1 MRHEPDII
9 ITEHDG
15 SQWVPLDCYNRL
27 NNELKDSEQESGGY
41 WARLEVVKDELSL
54 LINTYHTTK
63 HNRDVE
69 LTDLLAELAE
79 RYQDILRPY
88 DLERIKKLVKD
99 D

>member
-1 MRHEPDII
+1 MGLRS
-9 ITEHDG
+9 G
-15 SQWVPLDCYNRL
+15 KY
-27 NNELKDSEQESGGY
+27 KDMSGFN
-41 WARLEVVKDELSL
+41 AA
-54 LINTYHTTK
+54 K

>member
-1 MRHEPDII
+1 MDNFYAI
-9 ITEHDG
+9 
-15 SQWVPLDCYNRL
+15 
-27 NNELKDSEQESGGY
+27 
-41 WARLEVVKDELSL
+41 
-54 LINTYHTTK
+54 K

-69 LTDLLAELAE
+69 LTDLLAELVE

>member
-1 MRHEPDII
+1 MTNDF
-9 ITEHDG
+9 
-15 SQWVPLDCYNRL
+15 
-27 NNELKDSEQESGGY
+27 
-41 WARLEVVKDELSL
+41 
-54 LINTYHTTK
+54 HTTK

>member
-1 MRHEPDII
+1 MQDFY
-9 ITEHDG
+9 T
-15 SQWVPLDCYNRL
+15 
-27 NNELKDSEQESGGY
+27 
-41 WARLEVVKDELSL
+41 A
-54 LINTYHTTK
+54 K

-69 LTDLLAELAE
+69 LTDLLAELVE